1 MQNARFYPDIITHT
15 SVVDAYVKRGDVA
28 SALQYFE
35 QNVKVKPDVIIFTS
49 LLDGVARL
57 GDSQLAVSLLDGM
70 EQIYKISPDVNCW
83 IKNWKNKIEI

>member
-57 GDSQLAVSLLDGM
+57 KKNLA
-70 EQIYKISPDVNCW
+70 
-83 IKNWKNKIEI
+83 NKIFGYLARCEFWLKLGW